1 MQTMLENVSL
11 QPRKLSN
18 SPFIYI
24 LNVNSKNLTVGLDCT
39 FFQVLNIHIEFHSNK
54 ILFTIWLI
62 NLFFMYNFR
71 PQKFEI

>member
-24 LNVNSKNLTVGLDCT
+24 LNVNSKNLSWIGLH
-39 FFQVLNIHIEFHSNK
+39 VLHILNIHINFHSNK
-54 ILFTIWLI
+54 ILFII
-62 NLFFMYNFR
+62 
-71 PQKFEI
+71 